1 MSTNTAISIEISSYK
16 MFILETSSIKE
27 CKKIFD
33 FLYNEA
39 NFYMNRKYIKYNH
52 YVNTE
57 VSQLIAED
65 RNA

>member
-1 MSTNTAISIEISSYK
+1 

-39 NFYMNRKYIKYNH
+39 NFYMNRKYVKYNH